1 MAENVNGLKLLDNA
15 VIFLSGII
23 DTEKAERICKEV
35 ISLNIEQ
42 KHPFIQFIINSHGG
56 YCSSGFAIIDI
67 MEWSKLPIYTTG
79 IGMVGSMGLMV
90 FIAGE
95 KGKRILTP
103 RTSILSHR
111 YSGGHSGNHSQIVA
125 ARIEEDFMHKR
136 IITHYTQHSGLK
148 TEDELNKHLLRDVD
162 TWLTPEKA
170 VSFGLADLIETDK
183 KNPVPKFKKKT
194 NG

>member
-1 MAENVNGLKLLDNA
+1 MEEKLNGTKLLENA
-15 VIFLSGII
+15 VIFLSGTI
-23 DTEKAERICKEV
+23 DTNNAERICKEV

-42 KHPFIQFIINSHGG
+42 KHPFIQLIINSAGG
-56 YCSSGFAIIDI
+56 YCSAGFAIIDI

-79 IGMVGSMGLMV
+79 IGMVASMGLMI

-125 ARIEEDFMHKR
+125 TRVEEDFMHKR
-136 IITHYTQHSGLK
+136 IVTHYTQHSALK
-148 TEDELNKHLLRDVD
+148 TEQELNKHLLRDVD
-162 TWLTPEKA
+162 TWMTPEKA
-170 VSFGLADLIETDK
+170 VEFGLADIVEVDR
-183 KNPVPKFKKKT
+183 KNPVPKSKKR
-194 NG
+194 

>member
-1 MAENVNGLKLLDNA
+1 MEEKLNGTKLLENA
-15 VIFLSGII
+15 VIFLSGTI
-23 DTEKAERICKEV
+23 DTNNAERICKEV

-42 KHPFIQFIINSHGG
+42 KHPFIQLIINSAGG
-56 YCSSGFAIIDI
+56 YCSAGFAIIDI

-79 IGMVGSMGLMV
+79 IGMVASMGLMI

-125 ARIEEDFMHKR
+125 TRVEEDFMHKR
-136 IITHYTQHSGLK
+136 IVTHYTQHSALK
-148 TEDELNKHLLRDVD
+148 TEEELNKHLLRDVD
-162 TWLTPEKA
+162 TWMTPEKA
-170 VSFGLADLIETDK
+170 VEFGLADIVEVDR
-183 KNPVPKFKKKT
+183 KNPVPKSKKR
-194 NG
+194 

>member
-1 MAENVNGLKLLDNA
+1 MEEKLNCTKLLENA
-15 VIFLSGII
+15 VIFLSGTI
-23 DTEKAERICKEV
+23 DTNNAERICKEV

-42 KHPFIQFIINSHGG
+42 KHPFIQLIINSAGG
-56 YCSSGFAIIDI
+56 YCSAGFAIIDI

-79 IGMVGSMGLMV
+79 IGMVASMGLMI

-125 ARIEEDFMHKR
+125 TRVEEDFMHKR
-136 IITHYTQHSGLK
+136 IVTHYTQHSALK
-148 TEDELNKHLLRDVD
+148 TEQELNKHLLRDVD
-162 TWLTPEKA
+162 TWMTPEKA
-170 VSFGLADLIETDK
+170 VEFGLADIVEVDR
-183 KNPVPKFKKKT
+183 KNPVPKSKKR
-194 NG
+194 